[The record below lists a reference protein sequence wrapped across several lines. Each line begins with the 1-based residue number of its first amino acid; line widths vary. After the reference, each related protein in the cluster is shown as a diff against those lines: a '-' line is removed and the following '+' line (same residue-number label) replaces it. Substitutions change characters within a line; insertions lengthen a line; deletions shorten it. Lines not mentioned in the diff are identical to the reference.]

1 MRRIRENDGQNK
13 EKRMNMSGR
22 KGEDRAEFSN
32 TTLALLV
39 VESNGI

>member
-22 KGEDRAEFSN
+22 KGEEEEEG
-32 TTLALLV
+32 
-39 VESNGI
+39 VEEMDEREGIEM